1 MKNFLLLLVLPLV
14 LGGADGMLSP
24 GSQSVQAIVEAN
36 NRFAIKLYRFYR
48 EKYKDDNIFFSPFS
62 ISSAFSILYEGARG
76 KTAEEIRNVFLFP
89 SRSDVRR
96 EGYLTLYEEMNKP
109 GKKYE
114 LSLAN
119 ALWVQKDYRFL
130 KEYLNLIEKYYG
142 GKATNLD
149 FRRDPEGSRQI
160 INKWVEEKTKEKIKD
175 LLPQGSI
182 DSLTRMVI
190 TNAIYFKGLWIFPF
204 DKKKTSDADF
214 KVNPDKIVKVKMMS
228 LPRPQRFNYAETED
242 LQILE
247 MLYEGDELSM
257 LVLLPKENSLEK
269 LEKELSLENLN
280 KWRDML
286 QSKEVVVYFPKLK
299 IVRKYAMV
307 DDLKKMGMPSVFDPS
322 KADLSGLTGKRDLFV
337 TAVYHQAYVDIN
349 EEGTE
354 AAAATGIV
362 VGRTAVE
369 KRIIFRADHPFVF
382 LIQDRRNGNILF
394 MGRVYNPAK

>member
-1 MKNFLLLLVLPLV
+1 MRNFLLLLVFPLV
-14 LGGADGMLSP
+14 FGGADGMLSS

-89 SRSDVRR
+89 ARSDVRR

-114 LSLAN
+114 LSFAN

-190 TNAIYFKGLWIFPF
+190 TNAIYFKGLWVFPF

-214 KVNPDKIVKVKMMS
+214 KVSQDKIVKVKMMS

-322 KADLSGLTGKRDLFV
+322 RADLSGLTGKRDLFV

-382 LIQDRRNGNILF
+382 IIHNKKTGNILF
-394 MGRVYNPAK
+394 IGRVYNPGK

>member
-1 MKNFLLLLVLPLV
+1 MRSFLLLLLFPLV
-14 LGGADGMLSP
+14 FGGADGMLSSD
-24 GSQSVQAIVEAN
+24 SQSVKAVVESN
-36 NRFAIKLYRFYR
+36 NRFALKLYLFYR

-76 KTAEEIRNVFLFP
+76 RTAEEIRNVFLFP
-89 SRSDVRR
+89 SQSDVRR
-96 EGYLTLYEEMNKP
+96 GGYLSLYEEMNKP

-114 LSLAN
+114 LALAN

-130 KEYLNLIEKYYG
+130 KEYLNLIKEYYG

-149 FRRDPEGSRQI
+149 FRRDPEGSRKV
-160 INKWVEEKTKEKIKD
+160 INEWVEKTTKEKIKD
-175 LLPQGSI
+175 LLPKGSI

-214 KVNPDKIVKVKMMS
+214 KISPGEIVKVKMMS

-247 MLYEGDELSM
+247 MLYEGEELSM

-269 LEKELSLENLN
+269 LEKKLSLENLN

-286 QSKEVVVYFPKLK
+286 QSREVLVYLPKLK
-299 IVRKYAMV
+299 IERKYAMV
-307 DDLKKMGMPSVFDPS
+307 DDLKKMGMPSAFDPS

-337 TAVYHQAYVDIN
+337 TCVYHQAYVDIN

-369 KRIIFRADHPFVF
+369 KRIIFRADHPFIF

-394 MGRVYNPAK
+394 MGRVYNPTK

>member
-1 MKNFLLLLVLPLV
+1 MKNLLLLLVFPLV
-14 LGGADGMLSP
+14 FGGADGMLSSA
-24 GSQSVQAIVEAN
+24 SQSVQAIVEAN

-76 KTAEEIRNVFLFP
+76 KTAEEIKNVFGLP
-89 SRSDVRR
+89 TRANARR
-96 EGYLTLYEEMNKP
+96 EGYLSLYEEMNKP
-109 GKKYE
+109 EKKYE

-130 KEYLNLIEKYYG
+130 KEYLNLIEKYYR

-149 FRRDPEGSRQI
+149 FRKDPEGSRQI

-214 KVNPDKIVKVKMMS
+214 KISPEKIVKVKMMS
-228 LPRPQRFNYAETED
+228 LPRPQRFNYAETEE

-307 DDLKKMGMPSVFDPS
+307 DDLKKMGMPSAFDPS
-322 KADLSGLTGKRDLFV
+322 KADLSGLTGKKDLFV

-369 KRIIFRADHPFVF
+369 KRIIFRADHPFIF

-394 MGRVYNPAK
+394 MGRVYNPVK

>member
-1 MKNFLLLLVLPLV
+1 
-14 LGGADGMLSP
+14 
-24 GSQSVQAIVEAN
+24 
-36 NRFAIKLYRFYR
+36 
-48 EKYKDDNIFFSPFS
+48 
-62 ISSAFSILYEGARG
+62 
-76 KTAEEIRNVFLFP
+76 
-89 SRSDVRR
+89 
-96 EGYLTLYEEMNKP
+96 
-109 GKKYE
+109 
-114 LSLAN
+114 
-119 ALWVQKDYRFL
+119 
-130 KEYLNLIEKYYG
+130 
-142 GKATNLD
+142 
-149 FRRDPEGSRQI
+149 
-160 INKWVEEKTKEKIKD
+160 
-175 LLPQGSI
+175 
-182 DSLTRMVI
+182 
-190 TNAIYFKGLWIFPF
+190 
-204 DKKKTSDADF
+204 
-214 KVNPDKIVKVKMMS
+214 MMS

-280 KWRDML
+280 KWREML

-322 KADLSGLTGKRDLFV
+322 RADLSGLTGKRDLFV

-369 KRIIFRADHPFVF
+369 KRIIFRADHPFIF
-382 LIQDRRNGNILF
+382 LIQDRRNENILF
-394 MGRVYNPAK
+394 MGRVYNPEK